1 MNSIH
6 TALFLTRETIMI
18 FPLIVFCFIP
28 VYSQITV
35 SLLSLIKKVVLV
47 TFLVEIVMFIFF
59 SVSSFLDFQHCE
71 CISMHFYLFLFL
83 RKNRCLTTFTFMV
96 YIYEC
101 LSFRFLRLPFLL
113 YNRYPF
119 ISPQHCSS
127 LQSFNSTYDRAVFR
141 MDFGFSFSL
150 SCKKISWLAGQ
161 LFS

>member
-59 SVSSFLDFQHCE
+59 LLLPFWISNTVNAFLCIFIFFYFYERTVALPRSHLWFIFMSACLLGSFA
-71 CISMHFYLFLFL
+71 YLFY
-83 RKNRCLTTFTFMV
+83 
-96 YIYEC
+96 YIIDI
-101 LSFRFLRLPFLL
+101 LL
-113 YNRYPF
+113 YPHSTVLPY
-119 ISPQHCSS
+119 SPLTCLLYTSPSPRDCS
-127 LQSFNSTYDRAVFR
+127 
-141 MDFGFSFSL
+141 
-150 SCKKISWLAGQ
+150 
-161 LFS
+161 

>member
-59 SVSSFLDFQHCE
+59 LL
-71 CISMHFYLFLFL
+71 LFLPNFFPFSTHIQKIPNPHAKKRIPSSTHL
-83 RKNRCLTTFTFMV
+83 RW
-96 YIYEC
+96 
-101 LSFRFLRLPFLL
+101 
-113 YNRYPF
+113 
-119 ISPQHCSS
+119 ISCVMP
-127 LQSFNSTYDRAVFR
+127 
-141 MDFGFSFSL
+141 
-150 SCKKISWLAGQ
+150 
-161 LFS
+161 

>member
-59 SVSSFLDFQHCE
+59 L
-71 CISMHFYLFLFL
+71 L
-83 RKNRCLTTFTFMV
+83 
-96 YIYEC
+96 
-101 LSFRFLRLPFLL
+101 LPFWISNTVNAFLCIFIFFYFTKEPLPYHVHIYGL
-113 YNRYPF
+113 Y
-119 ISPQHCSS
+119 
-127 LQSFNSTYDRAVFR
+127 L
-141 MDFGFSFSL
+141 
-150 SCKKISWLAGQ
+150 
-161 LFS
+161 

>member
-35 SLLSLIKKVVLV
+35 SA
-47 TFLVEIVMFIFF
+47 
-59 SVSSFLDFQHCE
+59 SSFLDFQHCE

>member
-59 SVSSFLDFQHCE
+59 LL
-71 CISMHFYLFLFL
+71 LFHLL
-83 RKNRCLTTFTFMV
+83 CRRKDKGVPGKT
-96 YIYEC
+96 
-101 LSFRFLRLPFLL
+101 
-113 YNRYPF
+113 
-119 ISPQHCSS
+119 
-127 LQSFNSTYDRAVFR
+127 
-141 MDFGFSFSL
+141 G
-150 SCKKISWLAGQ
+150 
-161 LFS
+161 

>member
-59 SVSSFLDFQHCE
+59 L
-71 CISMHFYLFLFL
+71 L
-83 RKNRCLTTFTFMV
+83 
-96 YIYEC
+96 
-101 LSFRFLRLPFLL
+101 LPFWISNTVNAFLCIFIFIVLFQVCILL
-113 YNRYPF
+113 IND
-119 ISPQHCSS
+119 IV
-127 LQSFNSTYDRAVFR
+127 T
-141 MDFGFSFSL
+141 
-150 SCKKISWLAGQ
+150 
-161 LFS
+161 

>member
-59 SVSSFLDFQHCE
+59 LLLFHFCVHPGSFL
-71 CISMHFYLFLFL
+71 S
-83 RKNRCLTTFTFMV
+83 
-96 YIYEC
+96 
-101 LSFRFLRLPFLL
+101 
-113 YNRYPF
+113 RYSDMIFPDV
-119 ISPQHCSS
+119 SGPS
-127 LQSFNSTYDRAVFR
+127 L
-141 MDFGFSFSL
+141 
-150 SCKKISWLAGQ
+150 
-161 LFS
+161 

>member
-59 SVSSFLDFQHCE
+59 LLLPFWISNTVNAFL
-71 CISMHFYLFLFL
+71 CIFIFFYFYIIIFILKTRQDVQTSRHFTFSAFFLHWLLFYLLIQFILNAIL
-83 RKNRCLTTFTFMV
+83 HISAHVTT
-96 YIYEC
+96 
-101 LSFRFLRLPFLL
+101 S
-113 YNRYPF
+113 
-119 ISPQHCSS
+119 
-127 LQSFNSTYDRAVFR
+127 
-141 MDFGFSFSL
+141 
-150 SCKKISWLAGQ
+150 
-161 LFS
+161 

>member
-18 FPLIVFCFIP
+18 FPLIIP
-28 VYSQITV
+28 VSSQITV
-35 SLLSLIKKVVLV
+35 SLLSLLKKVVLV

-59 SVSSFLDFQHCE
+59 LLLPFWISNTVNAFL
-71 CISMHFYLFLFL
+71 CIFIFLFL

-141 MDFGFSFSL
+141 MDFVFSFGL

>member
-59 SVSSFLDFQHCE
+59 LLLPFW
-71 CISMHFYLFLFL
+71 ISMHFYLFLFL

-141 MDFGFSFSL
+141 MDFVFSFGL

>member
-59 SVSSFLDFQHCE
+59 LLLPFWISNTVNAFL
-71 CISMHFYLFLFL
+71 CIFIFL

-119 ISPQHCSS
+119 ISPQYCSS
-127 LQSFNSTYDRAVFR
+127 LQSFNSTYDRAAFR
-141 MDFGFSFSL
+141 MDPGCSFSL
-150 SCKKISWLAGQ
+150 SCKKISWLAGYF
-161 LFS
+161 FS

>member
-1 MNSIH
+1 
-6 TALFLTRETIMI
+6 MI

-59 SVSSFLDFQHCE
+59 LLLPFWISNTVNAFLCIFIFFYFYERTVALPRSHLWFIFMSACLLGSFA
-71 CISMHFYLFLFL
+71 YLFYY
-83 RKNRCLTTFTFMV
+83 N
-96 YIYEC
+96 
-101 LSFRFLRLPFLL
+101 
-113 YNRYPF
+113 NRYPF

-141 MDFGFSFSL
+141 MDFGFSFGL

>member
-59 SVSSFLDFQHCE
+59 LLLPFWISNTVYAFLCIFIFFYSLFHTYLYYSFHTFVCQTFLESILKLVCIPVTVHASGYESPSVQWFRRRTK
-71 CISMHFYLFLFL
+71 L
-83 RKNRCLTTFTFMV
+83 R
-96 YIYEC
+96 
-101 LSFRFLRLPFLL
+101 RFLLCSFLL
-113 YNRYPF
+113 Y
-119 ISPQHCSS
+119 ITLKDL
-127 LQSFNSTYDRAVFR
+127 LQVSGS
-141 MDFGFSFSL
+141 
-150 SCKKISWLAGQ
+150 
-161 LFS
+161 